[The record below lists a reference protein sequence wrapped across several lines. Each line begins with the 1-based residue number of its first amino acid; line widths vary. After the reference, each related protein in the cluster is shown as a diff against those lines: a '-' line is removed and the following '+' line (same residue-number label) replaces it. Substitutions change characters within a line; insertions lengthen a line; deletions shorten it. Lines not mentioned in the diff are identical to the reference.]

1 MRVTRETMDKQL
13 RLRGAIFRR
22 LMSDQSEAQ
31 LRRRNRLLS
40 ALRPLLQRRRPSD
53 IRVTEEWLTRPDGSR
68 LRLLVSGPLEP
79 QQNVAGV
86 LWIHGGGYAIGSP
99 DMEASAFSQLIG
111 MSDCV
116 VVSPSYR
123 LSPEA
128 PYPAA
133 LEDCY
138 AALLWLRD
146 NAARLGVRLD
156 QLAVA
161 GASAG
166 GGLTAALTLYARDR
180 AEVAVA
186 FQMPI
191 YPMIDDRSITE
202 SARENDAPVWDATT
216 NKSAWKL
223 YLGELYGTDNVPA
236 YAAPARAEDYT
247 GLPPT
252 LTYVGDLEPFRDET
266 IAYVENLR
274 AVDVPVEFALF
285 AGCWHG
291 FDGIVPKAAVSVK
304 AMQLRNRWFR
314 HAIQNYFAEQ
324 PSGH

>member
-1 MRVTRETMDKQL
+1 MMDRQL
-13 RLRGAIFRR
+13 RLRGEIFRR
-22 LMSDQSEAQ
+22 LMSDQNEAK
-31 LRRRNRLLS
+31 LRRRNRLIS
-40 ALRPLLQRRRPSD
+40 ALGPLLRRRRPGD
-53 IRVTEEWLTRPDGSR
+53 IRITEEWVTRPDGSR
-68 LRLLVSGPLEP
+68 LRMLVSGPLEP

-99 DMEASAFSQLIG
+99 DMEVSAFSQLIG

-116 VVSPSYR
+116 VVAPAYR

-146 NAARLGVRLD
+146 NATRVGVRAD

-166 GGLTAALTLYARDR
+166 GGLTAALTLYARDKG
-180 AEVAVA
+180 EVAVA

-191 YPMIDDRSITE
+191 YPMIDDRSMTE
-202 SARENDAPVWDATT
+202 SARENDAPVWDAAT
-216 NKSAWKL
+216 NRSAWKL
-223 YLGELYGTDNVPA
+223 YLGELYGTDDVPA
-236 YAAPARAEDYT
+236 YAAPARAEDYA

-266 IAYVENLR
+266 ISYVEHLR
-274 AVDVPVEFALF
+274 AVGVPVEFALF
-285 AGCWHG
+285 PGCWHG

-304 AMQLRNRWFR
+304 AVQLRNRWFR
-314 HAIQNYFAEQ
+314 HAVQNYFAAQ
-324 PSGH
+324 PGNHELP